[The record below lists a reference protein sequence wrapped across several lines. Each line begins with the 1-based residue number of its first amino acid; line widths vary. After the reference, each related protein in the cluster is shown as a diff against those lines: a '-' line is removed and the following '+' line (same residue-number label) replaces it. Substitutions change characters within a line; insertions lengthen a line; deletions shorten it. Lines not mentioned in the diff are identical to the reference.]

1 MQVSR
6 PALIVLS
13 VVLVF
18 SVFAPPR
25 AAAQSVASGTIEGTV
40 TDPTGGVVVGATV
53 EMRNPITGFMRTTM
67 TDSMGMFRFTNVP
80 FNPYHIQVIAAGFAP
95 SAQDVTI
102 RTTVTVPVKFELTVA
117 GITESVRVEAGAQDI
132 LENVPFAHSDLD
144 LSTLNKLPTLSPGSG
159 LSDAIVLTSPGVV
172 ADSNGFFHPLGDHA
186 QTSFD
191 IDGQPISDQQSKG
204 FSTQIP
210 VNAIENMEIVTGTPN
225 AEYGDKTSLVVNAT
239 TRSGLGLT
247 RPRGEVLAQYGS
259 FGTPSVEANLGVGG
273 PKAGWFIA
281 ANGLRS
287 GRFLDT
293 PEFNPIHAI
302 GNNENTFN
310 RFDFVPNNYDVVHV
324 NLFLARNWFQ
334 IPNTLDTIGTDQRQ
348 KTETFDF
355 APGYQ
360 HTFSPKA
367 LLTINPFVR
376 QDRVRYY
383 PSPDPSS
390 DAEAIVSQSRRLTNW
405 GVRGDVSYV
414 SGGRHN
420 LKIGGQ
426 AMQTHLQENFGLGI
440 TDFTLNPVC
449 LDRSG
454 NPVLAPGVT
463 DPNNCAR
470 SGFQPNDSFTPAL
483 LPLDLTRG
491 GTSFQFAGKGNV
503 NEFAGYVQ
511 DTMNVSNLTV
521 NLGVRFD
528 RYDAVSGAIKDWQAE
543 PRVGVSYLIRPSGT
557 VLRAGFAHTME
568 TPYNENLLV
577 AISPASQDLVTS
589 FSAQGQ
595 APLKP
600 GSRNQFNVGLQQAI
614 NRYIQAE
621 ADYFWKFTDNA
632 YDFGVLAF
640 GSFNT
645 PISFPIAWE
654 KSKLDGVS
662 LRVNSVNI
670 KGFQWYTTIG
680 HNRARYFPVGGG
692 PFRIDHDQV
701 FQQNTNLRY
710 QWKTNGPWGG
720 FTWRYDSGLVAGSVS
735 TLQDALGFSAA
746 EQSAIGFFCG
756 SARATPDRLLTSAD
770 CNDSNFGA
778 TRVRIPATGTQ
789 DGDHNPARIAPH
801 HIFDLGA
808 GVDNLFAQKDSQR
821 VTLRLTI
828 SNFTNN
834 VALYN
839 FHSTFSGTH
848 FVGPRAYTGGIGF
861 VF

>member
-159 LSDAIVLTSPGVV
+159 LSDAIILASPGVV

-186 QTSFD
+186 QTSFG

-225 AEYGDKTSLVVNAT
+225 AEFGDKTSLIVNAT
-239 TRSGLGLT
+239 TRSGLGLSK
-247 RPRGEVLAQYGS
+247 PRGEVLAQYGS
-259 FGTPSVEANLGVGG
+259 FGTPSLETNVGVGG
-273 PKAGWFIA
+273 PKFGWFIA
-281 ANGLRS
+281 ANGIRS

-293 PEFNPIHAI
+293 PEFSPIHAI
-302 GNNENTFN
+302 GNSENTFN
-310 RFDFVPNNYDVVHV
+310 RFDFVPNNKDALHV

-334 IPNTLDTIGTDQRQ
+334 VPNTLDQPNQDQRQ
-348 KTETFDF
+348 KVVTFNI

-360 HTFSPKA
+360 HTFNPST
-367 LLTINPFVR
+367 LLTINPFIR
-376 QDRVRYY
+376 QDRVHYY
-383 PSPDPSS
+383 PSPDPAN
-390 DAEAIVSQSRRLTNW
+390 DTPATTSQNRRLTNW

-414 SGGRHN
+414 SGRHN

-426 AMQTHLQENFGLGI
+426 IMQTRLSENFTLGL
-440 TDFTLNPVC
+440 TDFTFNAVCVNGAGDPQELPTVRNPSQCAARGFVPNPDFNPV
-449 LDRSG
+449 
-454 NPVLAPGVT
+454 
-463 DPNNCAR
+463 
-470 SGFQPNDSFTPAL
+470 F

-491 GTSFQFAGKGNV
+491 GTPFAFSSTGNV
-503 NEFAGYVQ
+503 NEYAGYIQ
-511 DTMNVSNLTV
+511 DTMTVGNLSI
-521 NLGVRFD
+521 NAGVRVD
-528 RYDAVSGAIKDWQAE
+528 HYDGKGVGLAADSQAE
-543 PRVGVSYLIRPSGT
+543 PRIGISYLIRPSGT
-557 VLRAGFAHTME
+557 VLRAGYAHTME

-577 AISPASQDLVTS
+577 ATSAASQDIVTA

-600 GSRNQFNVGLQQAI
+600 GSRNQFNVGIQQALG
-614 NRYIQAE
+614 RYVQIE
-621 ADYFWKFTDNA
+621 GDYFWKFTDNA
-632 YDFGVLAF
+632 YDFGVL
-640 GSFNT
+640 FNT
-645 PISFPIAWE
+645 PIAFPISWE

-662 LRVNSVNI
+662 FRVNTINI
-670 KGFQWYTTIG
+670 KGFQWYTTMG
-680 HNRARYFPVGGG
+680 HNRARFFPVDGS
-692 PFRIDHDQV
+692 PFRIDHDQK
-701 FQQNTNLRY
+701 FQQTTSLRY
-710 QWKTNGPWGG
+710 QYGAHGPWGA
-720 FTWRYDSGLVAGSVS
+720 FTWRYDDGLVAGSVG
-735 TLQDALGFSAA
+735 TLQDALALSAA

-756 SARATPDRLLTSAD
+756 SNVATPDNQLISGQ
-770 CNDSNFGA
+770 CNETNFGA
-778 TRVRIPATGTQ
+778 KRLKIPAPGTG
-789 DGDHNPARIAPH
+789 DDDHNPPRVASRNIL
-801 HIFDLGA
+801 DLGA
-808 GVDNLFAQKDSQR
+808 GIDNLLGQKDSSR
-821 VTLRLTI
+821 VTLRFTV
-828 SNFTNN
+828 SNFTNK

-848 FVGPRAYTGGIGF
+848 FVAPRTYTGAIGF